1 MKQLTVFLLVLAVA
15 AGAYAAPTG
24 KAKASRAGKSSSA
37 SAAAP
42 AAGSRTSSDSSTALK
57 GCHVQFGKARINLG
71 GNTLAT
77 APRLEGKSSIGRV
90 RTGKARTWI
99 VLEHPYEVF
108 RDTPEF
114 TGAVDQLTVTW
125 HVVLDNDKAESKK
138 EKSQAVRDSEKRYS
152 YFTKTITY
160 HNIPKGNHATSVCL
174 HPSYYELYGEP
185 VAVGIVMFDSA
196 GNELEFKC
204 SSELKSIDGIKFWE
218 DEEQMSNLERREGL
232 VERSKTMWGLVN
244 PDDYE
249 LVIQ

>member
-1 MKQLTVFLLVLAVA
+1 MKQLIAFLLVFAMVA
-15 AGAYAAPTG
+15 GVDAAPTG
-24 KAKASRAGKSSSA
+24 KAKKSARGRSE
-37 SAAAP
+37 AP
-42 AAGSRTSSDSSTALK
+42 AASASRSSGESGNTSLK

-108 RDTPEF
+108 RDTSEF
-114 TGAVDQLTVTW
+114 TGAVDQLTFTW
-125 HVVLDNDKAESKK
+125 HVVLDNEKADSKK
-138 EKSQAVRDSEKRYS
+138 EKSQAVRESEKRYS
-152 YFTKTITY
+152 YFTQSITY
-160 HNIPKGNHATSVCL
+160 HNIPRGNHATSVCL
-174 HPSYYELYGEP
+174 HPSYYEQYGEP
-185 VAVGIVMFDSA
+185 VAVGIVMYDSA

-218 DEEQMSNLERREGL
+218 EENQMANLERREGL
-232 VERSKTMWGLVN
+232 VERSRTMWGLVN